1 MNANFFGKRETVDY
15 RKMDEC
21 RVTNPDSV
29 QDLIEIYAVAEDGIF
44 EVKPGLYSKTYW
56 FANINYD
63 ILGDEEQMS
72 VLVRYMKLLQ
82 GMNVR
87 YKISYLNDEV
97 DMEEFKENVLLAYR
111 DDAYDSLRKELNA
124 IIQKRIMEGKQGM
137 ERNEYFT
144 LSVRRNSYEE
154 AKNYFISLEASLQ
167 KSLHKLGSYLV
178 PLNCESR
185 FKLLYDIY
193 HSGDEDKLPFRF
205 DYDAMIESARDF
217 LNDLAP
223 ARVHF
228 DEDSFELGR
237 RMHCRALYVKNLPTE
252 LTDRFIQK
260 LLDLPYRMIIS
271 VDVEP
276 MDRTESKKL
285 IEMKYLTVQNK
296 IRKQQKIRNRNQD
309 FSSDI
314 SLSVQDERDD
324 VQAVREDIEKRNMS
338 ISFVGVTILVFA
350 PDKEIL
356 DERTRSL
363 KDVANEEA
371 VTLDI
376 MWYRQREGLNTS
388 LPIGIRQAQ
397 KMRTMTS
404 GALTVFIP
412 FTTQELCIS
421 QGTYYGINQLSK
433 NAVFGDRRTLKN
445 GNAWIFGVPG
455 SGKSLD
461 WKLEMLFH
469 FLQHQEDEIIIFDPN
484 NECEEIAAALNGTY
498 IDVRPGSDTYI
509 NGFDFPQDMKPEE
522 IVASKVSWL
531 MSVHVRCR
539 QDKLTAL
546 DKSIIDQALRNTYA
560 PWVTGK
566 KSPECPPTMVEYR
579 QELLNMQN
587 PLADDL
593 ALELAYFTEGS
604 LNMFAKQTNVDIR
617 NRLVIYGLR
626 NISKD
631 LQPVAITTIMES
643 LRERVF
649 ENFKK
654 GKATMIYIDEAHR
667 LTGDD
672 VSAEYLDTLWREFRK
687 FYGFCT
693 GITHQAGDVCKSD
706 KSREL
711 VRNSAFLWLFGQ
723 DDIGPLKDLGFTD
736 EQLQYVLDAEPGTG
750 LLKHG
755 KVIIPV
761 DNQIPEN
768 TEIYRLL
775 NTDPDKYAE
784 KE

>member
-1 MNANFFGKRETVDY
+1 MKINLFGTKDETDY
-15 RKMDEC
+15 RRMDTC
-21 RVTNPDSV
+21 RVQNPDSV
-29 QDLIEIYAVAEDGIF
+29 QDLIEIHAVAEDGIF

-63 ILGDEEQMS
+63 ILGDEEQMT
-72 VLVRYMKLLQ
+72 VLVKYMKLLQ
-82 GMNVR
+82 SMNVR
-87 YKISYLNDEV
+87 YKISYMNDEV
-97 DMEEFKENVLLAYR
+97 DMEKFKEDVLLEYYH
-111 DDAYDSLRKELNA
+111 DSYDFLREELNA
-124 IIQKRIMEGKQGM
+124 IIRKRLMEGRQGI

-144 LSVRRNSYEE
+144 LSVCRNSYEE
-154 AKNYFISLEASLQ
+154 AKNYFITLEASLQ
-167 KSLHKLGSYLV
+167 KNLHKLGSYLV

-185 FKLLYDIY
+185 LRLLYDIY
-193 HSGDEDKLPFRF
+193 HSGDETKLPFRF
-205 DYDAMIESARDF
+205 DYDAMIESVRDF

-223 ARVHF
+223 ARIHF
-228 DEDSFELGR
+228 DEDSFELGS
-237 RMHCRALYVKNLPTE
+237 RMYCRALYVRNLPTE
-252 LTDRFIQK
+252 LTDRFVQK

-276 MDRTESKKL
+276 MDRTQSKTL
-285 IEMKYLTVQNK
+285 IETKYLSVQNK
-296 IRKQQKIRNRNQD
+296 IRKQQKIRNRNHD

-314 SLSVQDERDD
+314 SLPVQDERDD

-350 PDKEIL
+350 PDKETL
-356 DERTRSL
+356 EERTKSV
-363 KDVANEEA
+363 KDVANGEA
-371 VTLDI
+371 VTVDI
-376 MWYRQREGLNTS
+376 MWCRQREGLNTT

-404 GALTVFIP
+404 GALTVFMP
-412 FTTQELCIS
+412 FTTQELCIPK
-421 QGTYYGINQLSK
+421 GTYYGINQLSR

-469 FLQHQEDEIIIFDPN
+469 FLQHPEDDIIIFDPN
-484 NECEEIAAALNGTY
+484 NECEEIAATLNGTY

-539 QDKLTAL
+539 QDKLSAI
-546 DKSIIDQALRNTYA
+546 DKSMIDQALRNTYE
-560 PWVTGK
+560 PWVAGK
-566 KSPECPPTMVEYR
+566 RSLECPPTMAEYR
-579 QELLNMQN
+579 QNLLDMRN
-587 PLADDL
+587 PVADDL

-604 LNMFAKQTNVDIR
+604 LNMFARQTNVDIG
-617 NRLVIYGLR
+617 NRLIVYGLR

-693 GITHQAGDVCKSD
+693 GITHQAGDVCKSE

-723 DDIGPLKDLGFTD
+723 EDMEPLKDLGFTD

-761 DNQIPEN
+761 DNRIPEN

-784 KE
+784 KG